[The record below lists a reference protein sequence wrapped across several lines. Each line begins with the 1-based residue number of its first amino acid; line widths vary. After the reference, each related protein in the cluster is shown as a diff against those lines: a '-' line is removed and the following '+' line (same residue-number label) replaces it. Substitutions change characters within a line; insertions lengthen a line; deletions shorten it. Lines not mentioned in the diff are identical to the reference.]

1 MGSVP
6 PTIPASTGAP
16 PRRTADPHC
25 ARSRLAV
32 AAAGLMMAA
41 CPGAGLAWG
50 DEGHEIIAR
59 IADHYLEPPVRAKV
73 AALLAADTTSLTRDT
88 GMAAEAAW
96 ADKFRDS
103 DRNADQVRYRRT
115 RAWHYIDIEL
125 DRPQDG
131 VACSR
136 ARRCR
141 AELRR
146 PWALL
151 RLASWTRSCNFG
163 GNCTAP
169 PRRRRNGG
177 SRCSSC
183 FISSAIFTSRCMR
196 RTTTITAA
204 TT

>member
-96 ADKFRDS
+96 AAVLPPSSF
-103 DRNADQVRYRRT
+103 AT
-115 RAWHYIDIEL
+115 PAA
-125 DRPQDG
+125 RPH
-131 VACSR
+131 AAINKKR
-136 ARRCR
+136 
-141 AELRR
+141 
-146 PWALL
+146 LL
-151 RLASWTRSCNFG
+151 Q
-163 GNCTAP
+163 
-169 PRRRRNGG
+169 
-177 SRCSSC
+177 
-183 FISSAIFTSRCMR
+183 I
-196 RTTTITAA
+196 
-204 TT
+204 